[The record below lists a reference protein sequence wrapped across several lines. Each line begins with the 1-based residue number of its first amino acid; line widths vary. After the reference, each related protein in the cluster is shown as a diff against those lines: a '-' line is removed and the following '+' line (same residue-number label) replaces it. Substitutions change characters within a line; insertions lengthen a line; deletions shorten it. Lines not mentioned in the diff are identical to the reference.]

1 VALYKAV
8 VALVRAYANIAD
20 ELEAAGYSP
29 ADIERIK
36 ALQKQYLKLREI
48 IRKAAARPGPQA
60 LRGRHAPPDRHLH
73 RGLGAAQDFAF
84 RQHRPARPDR
94 EDRHRRGHRQPVG
107 RTEGQPEAIA
117 ETIEN
122 NVRSKIIKEHLND
135 PAFYAK
141 MSALLDEIIC
151 LRKAK
156 AIEYEEYLNRR
167 SPSSRA
173 ADRSAVGRV
182 FVQRM
187 KTRWGSCNPATG
199 SIRLNTDLARKPREC
214 LEYILVHEMAHL
226 IEPTHNAR
234 FVALMDVLL
243 PAWQN
248 LRKSLNDLPVR
259 HEEWAY

>member
-1 VALYKAV
+1 LSVAQIDLGDMRIEVLRKDIRNLHLSV
-8 VALVRAYANIAD
+8 LPPHGRVRVAAPRQMNLDTIRVFVISKLDWIRRQQRKMDAQEREAPREYLDRESHYVWGRRYLLKRIEENATPSIELRHSRLVLQLRPGTD
-20 ELEAAGYSP
+20 EARSREILEAWY
-29 ADIERIK
+29 
-36 ALQKQYLKLREI
+36 REQI
-48 IRKAAARPGPQA
+48 
-60 LRGRHAPPDRHLH
+60 
-73 RGLGAAQDFAF
+73 
-84 RQHRPARPDR
+84 
-94 EDRHRRGHRQPVG
+94 
-107 RTEGQPEAIA
+107 
-117 ETIEN
+117 
-122 NVRSKIIKEHLND
+122 
-135 PAFYAK
+135 
-141 MSALLDEIIC
+141 
-151 LRKAK
+151 
-156 AIEYEEYLNRR
+156 
-167 SPSSRA
+167 RA
-173 ADRSAVGRV
+173 ALPDLIAKWEAVIRVKVGRV